1 MTAKEHYANHL
12 GNFYSWMTGDF
23 DTIQNEFLDFL
34 RRQGIYPSTTKI
46 AIDLGAGHGLQTVPL
61 ATLGFKVVA
70 VDFNQQLLDELKEN
84 TKGLSVDI
92 INEDIRR
99 VSQFGH
105 YQPELILCCGDT
117 LAHLESKGEVEQLIK
132 DISATLV
139 KGGMLLLSFRDYSEP
154 LIGNNRFIPV
164 KGDDTRMLTC
174 ILDYEENS
182 VTVTDLL
189 HEKAATGWLQKV
201 SAYKKVRLTTAFV
214 THLLEA
220 NSLRIEC
227 NVAVNRLI
235 TIVAK
240 KD

>member
-12 GNFYSWMTGDF
+12 GNFYSWMAGDF
-23 DTIQNEFLDFL
+23 ETKQNEFLTFL
-34 RRQGIYPSTTKI
+34 REQGVYPSTTKI

-61 ATLGFKVVA
+61 TTLGFKVLA

-84 TKGLSVDI
+84 AKGLSVDV

-99 VSQFGH
+99 VRQLGH

-154 LIGNNRFIPV
+154 LTGNSRFIPV
-164 KGDDTRMLTC
+164 KSDDTRILTC
-174 ILDYEENS
+174 ILDYEEHS

-189 HEKAATGWLQKV
+189 YEKTTSGWLQKV

-214 THLLEA
+214 TQLLEA
-220 NSLRIEC
+220 NSLHIEC
-227 NVAVNRLI
+227 NVVVNRLV
-235 TIVAK
+235 TLVAT

>member
-12 GNFYSWMTGDF
+12 GNLYSWMAGDF
-23 DTIQNEFLDFL
+23 ETKQNEFLTFL
-34 RRQGIYPSTTKI
+34 REQGVYPSTTKI

-61 ATLGFKVVA
+61 TTLGFKVLA

-84 TKGLSVDI
+84 AKGLSVDV

-99 VSQFGH
+99 VRQLGH

-154 LIGNNRFIPV
+154 LTGNSRFIPV
-164 KGDDTRMLTC
+164 KSDDTRILTC
-174 ILDYEENS
+174 ILDYEEHS

-189 HEKAATGWLQKV
+189 YEKTTSGWLQKV

-214 THLLEA
+214 TQLLEA
-220 NSLRIEC
+220 NSLHIEC
-227 NVAVNRLI
+227 NVVVNRLV
-235 TIVAK
+235 TLVAT